1 MMQARDAKEMNL
13 IHRFVD
19 QQGVGIRVQGSY
31 ENPWFCLK
39 DLCASLG
46 ITNYKHKTKLLQ
58 DHHKLGVT
66 QVDAGQRRKMTF
78 VSEAGMY
85 RVIFSCREANIP
97 GTVPYAFVDWITEE
111 VLPSIRKNGVYEL
124 KQEVLALKDE
134 RGRRLWNVVKL
145 MDNWSFNIRRKY
157 FSSICIATKH
167 ICYLDEFD
175 SPHVP
180 PDKLQDVRNIITLL
194 VSARILAEVP
204 VNQRSITDYFFPP
217 EGK

>member
-19 QQGVGIRVQGSY
+19 QQGVAIRVQGSY

-39 DLCASLG
+39 YVCGALG
-46 ITNYKHKTKLLQ
+46 IANHRNKARLLQ
-58 DHHKLGVT
+58 DRHKQTST
-66 QVDAGQRRKMTF
+66 QYTSGQNRQMTF
-78 VSEAGMY
+78 VSEAGLY
-85 RVIFSCREANIP
+85 RIIFSCRESNIP
-97 GTVPYAFVDWITEE
+97 GTAPFAFTNWITDE
-111 VLPSIRKNGVYEL
+111 VLPSIRKNGIYEL

-157 FSSICIATKH
+157 FSSMCIATKH
-167 ICYLDEFD
+167 ICYVDEFD
-175 SPHVP
+175 SPHVH
-180 PDKLQDVRNIITLL
+180 PDKLQEVRTLITLL

-204 VNQRSITDYFFPP
+204 VNQRSITDYFQV

>member
-1 MMQARDAKEMNL
+1 MSVQAKEMNL

-39 DLCASLG
+39 DVCGALG
-46 ITNYKHKTKLLQ
+46 ISCHNHKSKIVLPDEKRLC
-58 DHHKLGVT
+58 T
-66 QVDAGQRRKMTF
+66 QCTASGKQKMTF

-97 GTVPYAFVDWITEE
+97 GTAPFAFTNWICKE
-111 VLPSIRKNGVYEL
+111 VLPSIRKNGIYEL
-124 KQEVLALKDE
+124 KQEVLALKSE

-157 FSSICIATKH
+157 FSSMCIATKH
-167 ICYLDEFD
+167 ICYVDEFD

-180 PDKLQDVRNIITLL
+180 PDKLQEVRTIITLL